1 LPIGLRLLFILDV
14 SLGFGGGFVV
24 LGILLNLIKKMRRFN
39 YETKNKN
46 RI

>member
-1 LPIGLRLLFILDV
+1 LDV